1 MYGEGR
7 PGLGRQR
14 RRRGGCDT
22 GSRGAG
28 LGRSTL
34 GGAGGR
40 VGKQTATRTFLALAT
55 TAMHDL
61 RDPDGMTRPLLR
73 RGALRLT
80 TSARPPV
87 QRLGAGYL
95 RVDPPTAE
103 EFARLAPPAPARAE
117 VAATVEEAVL
127 VEEADVIDE
136 ATAVEEADVIEGTA
150 TEDAGERPR

>member
-7 PGLGRQR
+7 PGQGRQW
-14 RRRGGCDT
+14 RRRGGCDA

-40 VGKQTATRTFLALAT
+40 PGGQTVTRTFLALAT
-55 TAMHDL
+55 TAVHDL
-61 RDPDGMTRPLLR
+61 RDPDGITRPFLR

-95 RVDPPTAE
+95 RVDPPTPE
-103 EFARLAPPAPARAE
+103 EFARLAPPAPPLGDTKAPIKEAILIE
-117 VAATVEEAVL
+117 EATVIEEA
-127 VEEADVIDE
+127 AP
-136 ATAVEEADVIEGTA
+136 
-150 TEDAGERPR
+150 EDAGEAPR